1 MRYLQR
7 RTQRRVSAASAVE
20 SPLQCGAR
28 AGIVDAQK
36 TNMQRMDAVQAQTQ
50 ATPRSALY
58 ASAGSRLV
66 HYEVDAE
73 KVTLTERATLT
84 LPADVQYA
92 WPHAS
97 RRHLYVACSDGNPD
111 SHGTQH
117 WLVTLAIDGD
127 SGALRM
133 QGAAL
138 SLRWRPLHI
147 STDIDSTHVFVTYN
161 VPSTVSVHQL
171 HADGSVGAE
180 VAQPS
185 SPDFGVYAHQ
195 VRVAPSNTRVLVVTR
210 GNDAEAGKP
219 EDPGALLQFDYR
231 QGVLSQQTRIAPGG
245 GLGYGPRHLDFHPRE
260 PWVYVS
266 LERQNQLQ
274 MYDFSNEMLSATPR
288 YTKGTLA
295 DLQNDH
301 RAQKPGTLHLH
312 PAGRFVY
319 LANRARASRE
329 LDGRRVFAGGEN
341 NIAVYAIDAATGE
354 PHLIQHADTRGIAPR
369 TFALEPG
376 GRMLVAANLMAMTV
390 ADATGVKTV
399 AAGLAVFA
407 VGDDGRL
414 TFMRKHDIDTGSGQ
428 LFWMGIVAL

>member
-1 MRYLQR
+1 MRCVHR
-7 RTQRRVSAASAVE
+7 RAQRRVSAASAVE

-36 TNMQRMDAVQAQTQ
+36 TNMQRMEAVQAQTQ

-73 KVTLTERATLT
+73 KVTLIERATLT

-171 HADGSVGAE
+171 YADGSVGAE

-185 SPDFGVYAHQ
+185 APDFGVYAHQ

-219 EDPGALLQFDYR
+219 EDPGALLQSQSWRCRR
-231 QGVLSQQTRIAPGG
+231 QNPGG
-245 GLGYGPRHLDFHPRE
+245 SGVGHPPRSD
-260 PWVYVS
+260 
-266 LERQNQLQ
+266 
-274 MYDFSNEMLSATPR
+274 
-288 YTKGTLA
+288 
-295 DLQNDH
+295 
-301 RAQKPGTLHLH
+301 
-312 PAGRFVY
+312 
-319 LANRARASRE
+319 
-329 LDGRRVFAGGEN
+329 
-341 NIAVYAIDAATGE
+341 
-354 PHLIQHADTRGIAPR
+354 
-369 TFALEPG
+369 
-376 GRMLVAANLMAMTV
+376 
-390 ADATGVKTV
+390 
-399 AAGLAVFA
+399 
-407 VGDDGRL
+407 
-414 TFMRKHDIDTGSGQ
+414 
-428 LFWMGIVAL
+428 